1 MYVYISVLHDVELLL
16 LVYVHSTLQDA
27 ENQLRAQC
35 EEFKINKKT
44 LVEENAVYRKALEA
58 KTASS
63 LHLQEEN
70 MQLRVLKKQE
80 KQIKSQKQTLRQGR
94 KALQQDMVE
103 LEKKKASLEVL
114 PDILAILVA
123 FYVIVCTANTNNRT

>member
-1 MYVYISVLHDVELLL
+1 
-16 LVYVHSTLQDA
+16 
-27 ENQLRAQC
+27 
-35 EEFKINKKT
+35 
-44 LVEENAVYRKALEA
+44 
-58 KTASS
+58 
-63 LHLQEEN
+63 

-123 FYVIVCTANTNNRT
+123 FVCHCMYSQYILQDSNNYQCLIAEVH